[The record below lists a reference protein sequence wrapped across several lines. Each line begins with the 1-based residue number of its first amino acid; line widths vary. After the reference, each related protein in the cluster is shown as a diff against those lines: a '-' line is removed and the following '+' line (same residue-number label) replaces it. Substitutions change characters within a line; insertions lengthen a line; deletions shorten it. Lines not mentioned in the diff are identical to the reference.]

1 VQTLYTA
8 ATGMQ
13 ARQTKLD
20 VIGNNMA
27 NVNTTAFKKDRANFE
42 DLFYDNQVMPGNL
55 DSTDTPTPTGTNIG
69 LGVKVS
75 SVQSDFSN
83 GGVNTTNRPLDM
95 IITNRPLDM
104 MIDGPGFFQIE
115 DPSGDILYTRAGNFS
130 RNSNGDL
137 VMGSA
142 SLDHKLSPPINIPFG
157 ARNPQVSPDGKI
169 TYQLAGDTVAGP
181 TIVLANFINPEGLLK
196 MGENLYSETQA
207 SGAAA
212 TGAPRL
218 EGMGGIQ
225 GGALEAS
232 NVEPV
237 KELIDLI
244 TTQRKE
250 LIDLITTQRSFEMN
264 SQTIKAGDEML
275 QLTSILGR

>member
-1 VQTLYTA
+1 MSVQTLYTA

-13 ARQTKLD
+13 AMQTKLD
-20 VIGNNMA
+20 VIANNMA

-55 DSTDTPTPTGTNIG
+55 DSGDNPTPTGTNIG

-83 GGVNTTNRPLDM
+83 GGINT
-95 IITNRPLDM
+95 TNRPLDM
-104 MIDGPGFFQIE
+104 MIDGPGFFQIK
-115 DPSGDILYTRAGNFS
+115 DPSGDVLYTRAGNFS
-130 RNSNGDL
+130 INSNGDL

-142 SLDHKLSPPINIPFG
+142 SLGRLLEPTVNIPDG
-157 ARNPQVSPDGKI
+157 ATNPQVSPDGKI

-207 SGAAA
+207 SGAPAD
-212 TGAPRL
+212 GEPRSN
-218 EGMGGIQ
+218 GMGGIQ

-244 TTQRKE
+244 TTQR
-250 LIDLITTQRSFEMN
+250 SFEMN

-275 QLTSILGR
+275 QLISSLGR